1 MAIMNIQIFG
11 TKKCND
17 TKKAQRY
24 FKERNIKV
32 QFINLK
38 EKSMSKGELTSVM
51 QAVGGMDKLINPKAK
66 DQDTLALIKYIF
78 IVSGTF
84 AGGIYQF
91 DCYSTS
97 LYRTY
102 HSDKDL
108 HPWIHLAG

>member
-1 MAIMNIQIFG
+1 MNMQIFG
-11 TKKCND
+11 TTKCFD

-66 DQDTLALIKYIF
+66 DQDTLALIKYIADDDKF
-78 IVSGTF
+78 EKLLENQQILLTPIVRNGKQATV
-84 AGGIYQF
+84 GYQP
-91 DCYSTS
+91 DIW
-97 LYRTY
+97 
-102 HSDKDL
+102 KN
-108 HPWIHLAG
+108 WK

>member
-1 MAIMNIQIFG
+1 MNIQIFG
-11 TKKCND
+11 TTKCFD

-78 IVSGTF
+78 IVSGTY
-84 AGGIYQF
+84 IVRH
-91 DCYSTS
+91 C
-97 LYRTY
+97 LYRP
-102 HSDKDL
+102 DVL
-108 HPWIHLAG
+108 